1 MTTHNAEVLWFRAG
15 RKFVDNQ
22 YSRSHVLRFDGGIDV
37 PASAS
42 PHIVPMPLSAAAAV
56 DPEEAFIAS
65 LASCHMLWFLSIAA
79 ERGFVVDAYHDAAE
93 GVLAMDDRARTMMKT
108 VTLRPWARF
117 SGQSVPTE
125 AVLADLHHQAHTA
138 CFIANSVKTEVRC
151 EPTMAVAP

>member
-1 MTTHNAEVLWFRAG
+1 MTTHTAEVLWFRAG

-37 PASAS
+37 PASSS
-42 PHIVPMPLSAAAAV
+42 PHIVPPPYSAAAAI

-79 ERGFVVDAYHDAAE
+79 GHGFVVDAYHDTAE
-93 GVLAMDDRARTMMKT
+93 GILARDEHARAMMKT

-117 SGQSVPTE
+117 SGTSAPTA
-125 AVLADLHHQAHTA
+125 AVLADLHQRAHAA

-151 EPTMAVAP
+151 EPTMSAVP